1 MRNETMFTTDNTEGY
16 TQAQLDALNA
26 ELVAR
31 LAAIDPT
38 DTDARDDAEKAF
50 SDEVARR

>member
-1 MRNETMFTTDNTEGY
+1 MFTTDNTEGY

-26 ELVAR
+26 ELAER
-31 LAAIDPT
+31 LAAIDPN
-38 DTDARDDAEKAF
+38 DTDARFNAEQAF